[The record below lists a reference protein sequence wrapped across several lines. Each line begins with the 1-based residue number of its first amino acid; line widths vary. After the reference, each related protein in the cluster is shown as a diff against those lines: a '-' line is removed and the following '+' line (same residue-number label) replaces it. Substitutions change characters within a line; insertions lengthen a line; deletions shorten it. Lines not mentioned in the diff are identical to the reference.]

1 MNKIFYLICLLTL
14 SGCGSLFLES
24 ISTLKLF
31 LKDNNGGISN
41 QVLKLKY
48 ASLKASI
55 NDRSALVLILAFDDN
70 YRLTWVSA
78 DNVKI
83 ITQHGKI
90 VETIGLNNDIKI
102 LNSPNVNSIFQF
114 LKTNK
119 IYHSEYYIQ
128 YSNPATKLLNVKST
142 FQVVG
147 QREFIHSLT
156 NQVNEVYL
164 ISEEVSIDKI
174 SFNYTNY
181 YWITHE
187 GFAVRSKQMVAPK
200 IKLRLEVLKPYR

>member
-1 MNKIFYLICLLTL
+1 MAL

-31 LKDNNGGISN
+31 PKDNNGGISN

-55 NDRSALVLILAFDDN
+55 NDRLASVLILAFDDN

-78 DNVKI
+78 DNIKI

-90 VETIGLNNDIKI
+90 VETIGLNNDIRI
-102 LNSPNVNSIFQF
+102 LNSPNVNSISYF

-128 YSNPATKLLNVKST
+128 YSNPTTKLLNAKST
-142 FQVVG
+142 FQVIDKT
-147 QREFIHSLT
+147 EFIHSIT
-156 NQVNEVYL
+156 NQVNQVYL

-174 SFNYTNY
+174 SFNYINY
-181 YWITHE
+181 YWITNE
-187 GFAVRSKQMVAPK
+187 GFVVRSKQMVAPK
-200 IKLRLEVLKPYR
+200 IKLRLEILKPYR